1 MLGVANRPIYKW
13 FWKRNK
19 QVKKKVQLEDGSER
33 VTEADNEGAIEGQE
47 VSNSIVV

>member
-13 FWKRNK
+13 FWKRTK
-19 QVKKKVQLEDGSER
+19 QVKKKVQLEGGSER